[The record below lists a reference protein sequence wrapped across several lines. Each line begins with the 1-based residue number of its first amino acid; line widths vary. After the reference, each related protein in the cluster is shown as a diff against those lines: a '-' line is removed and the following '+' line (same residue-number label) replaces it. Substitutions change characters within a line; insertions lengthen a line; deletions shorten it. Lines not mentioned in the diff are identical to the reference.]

1 MKSYIF
7 PLSILFIFCINCI
20 EISDIILILN
30 KKLRRNIDIYEN
42 LKSEMISILNKLRL
56 YSKFLVNNEYIITKR
71 KDQNNLLLIR
81 FFNEKN
87 NQIIWNVLKKIDIDI
102 FDKEE
107 IFEIMNKIGE
117 LNKKIYLIEN
127 EKYVAIKEL
136 QHLKKQLIKYNS
148 PLKILKNKSRKL
160 FHSHTKFRIEKSN
173 KSEINAVLINDL
185 NNFHLIYPMIIKRFL
200 I

>member
-87 NQIIWNVLKKIDIDI
+87 NQIICKVLKKIDIDI

-117 LNKKIYLIEN
+117 
-127 EKYVAIKEL
+127 YVAIKEL